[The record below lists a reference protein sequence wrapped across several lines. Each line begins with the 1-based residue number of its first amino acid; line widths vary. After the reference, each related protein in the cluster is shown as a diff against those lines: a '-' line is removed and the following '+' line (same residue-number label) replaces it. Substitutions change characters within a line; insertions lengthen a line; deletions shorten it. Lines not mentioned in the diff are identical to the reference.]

1 LSARS
6 VQDVAVSDLRI
17 DKWLWAARL
26 FKTRSAAL
34 AAIKGGKVHLDGARI
49 KPSRAVKPGD
59 RLDIT
64 LGQQHLT
71 IIVNAL
77 NAQRRPAREA
87 QLLYTETQDSRT
99 RREQNVQQRRLL
111 NATAAL
117 MHHQPDKRQRRQI
130 RRFTGKD

>member
-1 LSARS
+1 M
-6 VQDVAVSDLRI
+6 QDAPVSNLRI

-34 AAIKGGKVHLDGARI
+34 AAIKGGKVHLGGARV

-71 IIVNAL
+71 VIVNAL
-77 NAQRRPAREA
+77 NTQRRPAREA
-87 QLLYTETQDSRT
+87 QLLYTETQDSRV

-117 MHHQPDKRQRRQI
+117 MHQQPDKRQRRQI
-130 RRFTGKD
+130 RRFIGKS